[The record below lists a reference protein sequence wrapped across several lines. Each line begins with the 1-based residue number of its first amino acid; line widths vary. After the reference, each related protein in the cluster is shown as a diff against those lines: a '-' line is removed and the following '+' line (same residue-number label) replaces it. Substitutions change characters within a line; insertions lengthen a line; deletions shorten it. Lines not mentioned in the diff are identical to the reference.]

1 MKTKTLSKR
10 TRSPKPAC
18 PEEADSLASITDLLG
33 LFFLAEKFPHR
44 QFDTSEL
51 AVLSGLGRS
60 MISRIKNA
68 ADTPFS
74 GGKCTM
80 RRLDCWL
87 RRHPG
92 FKRD

>member
-1 MKTKTLSKR
+1 MKTKPMPKL
-10 TRSPKPAC
+10 TRSRKITCA
-18 PEEADSLASITDLLG
+18 EEADPLAAISDLLG
-33 LFFLAEKFPHR
+33 LVFLAEKFPHR

>member
-1 MKTKTLSKR
+1 MKPNLLPKTTARRKAL
-10 TRSPKPAC
+10 C
-18 PEEADSLASITDLLG
+18 LEEADPLGAIKDLLG
-33 LFFLAEKFPHR
+33 LMFLAEKFPHR

-68 ADTPFS
+68 PDTPFS